1 MLVKDNLL
9 ETLFER
15 SIQHQEEHHC
25 GGHPYQHGDLLR
37 LFVSLIKAK
46 RVLELGTGLG
56 YTAICLTE
64 GLSTTQVDTIDRD
77 ELHLELAQKNWED
90 FSLRDCINPLFGKA
104 EEVLPTLRPEYDLIF
119 FDGYTPSMKFLLQFE
134 RLLKKDGLLITANMF
149 LRDETG
155 GKYMRELQ
163 RTNRWQTAVFA
174 DTAVSVK
181 FF

>member
-1 MLVKDNLL
+1 MNDTKLKL
-9 ETLFER
+9 LFER
-15 SIQHQEEHHC
+15 SLKHQEEHHC

-56 YTAICLTE
+56 YTAICLAQ
-64 GLSTTQVDTIDRD
+64 GLDFAQIDTIDRD
-77 ELHLELAQKNWED
+77 ELHLSLAEKNWEG
-90 FSLRDCINPLFGKA
+90 FEVRDRIHPLFGKA

-149 LRDETG
+149 LRDKTG
-155 GKYMRELQ
+155 GKYMRALQ
-163 RTNRWQTAVFA
+163 RTKRWITAVFS

-181 FF
+181 LF